1 MPIDLAWAVAQF
13 PNLTNLAPLAQGGQK
28 IVLAATHPTDGEVVL
43 KLIHPSQDPEFTRRE
58 LLAVQQIHAARV
70 PEILETGTLN
80 TTTGQLVWVRERRVI
95 GESVRDVLRVGALP
109 PIEVLR
115 LGTQV
120 LDSLVQSEAA
130 RIVHRDVKPD
140 NIVRDRNGD
149 YWLLDFGIARHL
161 TLTSLTNTSAPFGK
175 FTLGYAPPEQCRNSK
190 PDIDS
195 RADLF
200 ALGVTLH
207 ESATGTNPFWNPP
220 APQLEVLK
228 RVETMKLAPLV
239 LAINQSDSFRDLVDA
254 MTQTR
259 RDHRPRTAQEAFTWM
274 RDIATANGI

>member
-1 MPIDLAWAVAQF
+1 MPVDLTWVAAQF

-28 IVLAATHPTDGEVVL
+28 TVLSATHPTDGEVVL

-58 LLAVQQIHAARV
+58 LLAVQQVQAPRV
-70 PEILETGTLN
+70 PEIFETGTL
-80 TTTGQLVWVRERRVI
+80 TTTAGQLVWVRERRVT
-95 GESVRDVLRVGALP
+95 GQSVREMLQTGVMAPLE
-109 PIEVLR
+109 ILR

-120 LDSLVQSEAA
+120 LESLVQAEVAH
-130 RIVHRDVKPD
+130 IVHRDVKPD
-140 NIVRDRNGD
+140 NIVRDGNGD
-149 YWLLDFGIARHL
+149 FWLLDFGIARHL
-161 TLTSLTNTSAPFGK
+161 ALTSLTNTTAPFGK

-190 PDIDS
+190 PDIDA

-207 ESATGTNPFWNPP
+207 ECATGTNPFWNPP
-220 APQLEVLK
+220 ASPLEVLK

-239 LAINQSDSFRDLVDA
+239 LAIGKSDSFRDLVDA

-259 RDHRPRTAQEAFTWM
+259 RDHRPRTAQEAFVWM
-274 RDIATANGI
+274 RDIATTNGI